1 MDNKRFERERF
12 SARSLRRHPCKAR
25 CYHVALPNIRIWL
38 ASINLFDCAAVGV
51 VTGVILLKDH
61 LVYSSIDAV
70 FWSTLLWGT
79 F

>member
-1 MDNKRFERERF
+1 M
-12 SARSLRRHPCKAR
+12 
-25 CYHVALPNIRIWL
+25 ALPNIRIWL